1 MRKYTRIPVEER
13 LAAKIVVRESGC
25 HEWTGCVE
33 KDGYGRIAIE
43 AIRKEDGKISVVKMR
58 ANRLAYELAYG
69 PIPDGMLVC
78 HTCDNRR
85 CVNPEHLFLGTPADN
100 SADMA
105 RKGRAASG
113 ERNGNSRSKG
123 NAATGERNGNS
134 KLTDKE
140 RVMIENLKESGMLQR
155 EVAEMFGVSKGN
167 IGRIWR
173 KI

>member
-1 MRKYTRIPVEER
+1 MKKYTRVPVEER
-13 LAAKIVVRESGC
+13 FRSKVEIRDNGC

-43 AIRKEDGKISVVKMR
+43 AIRKDDGSIFVVKKR
-58 ANRLAYELAYG
+58 ANRLAWEIANG

-78 HTCDNRR
+78 HTCDNPL

-140 RVMIENLKESGMLQR
+140 RVMIENLKESGMLQK

-173 KI
+173 EI